1 MSAGM
6 LRSVIAAP
14 DSPRKWLVLL
24 LVLLVLVAVCAD
36 V

>member
-1 MSAGM
+1 VGLLSWAMPAG
-6 LRSVIAAP
+6 P